1 MQISTSDPDSSAY
14 SLQETPVLPYFKD
27 FPVLIGQK
35 FTFSCL
41 GKKTYQE
48 ALQIVPELLGP
59 METIYIHMPE
69 DGNPVPLTGLSLEE
83 LKSLV
88 CSKIS
93 SESQPIISEGEFNK
107 LRKKLSVR
115 LTIDLKENIY
125 SDEGPSDVSGHG
137 GKKQPSDSED
147 EYQVDSGSDTTV
159 NLNNNSGG
167 NVFSALA
174 SGQQPR
180 QKDQEIALIRSATR
194 IKVQQAF
201 SSFEAK
207 QIFGGQA
214 FKSSSTSSS
223 ESSDDD
229 EPPVNSRRCSCL
241 LFVVFYF
248 RLHYLY
254 LPLSLSTVCDYL
266 YRLNF

>member
-1 MQISTSDPDSSAY
+1 M
-14 SLQETPVLPYFKD
+14 
-27 FPVLIGQK
+27 
-35 FTFSCL
+35 
-41 GKKTYQE
+41 
-48 ALQIVPELLGP
+48 
-59 METIYIHMPE
+59 
-69 DGNPVPLTGLSLEE
+69 
-83 LKSLV
+83 
-88 CSKIS
+88 
-93 SESQPIISEGEFNK
+93 
-107 LRKKLSVR
+107 R
-115 LTIDLKENIY
+115 LTIHLNENIY

-137 GKKQPSDSED
+137 GKKQPSDSEY
-147 EYQVDSGSDTTV
+147 EYQVDSGFDTTV

-223 ESSDDD
+223 EFSDDD

-241 LFVVFYF
+241 LFFIFFYIIYIYPF
-248 RLHYLY
+248 G
-254 LPLSLSTVCDYL
+254 
-266 YRLNF
+266 